1 MLSIYESES
10 FQNDYHNYKN
20 KIDKITDQAI
30 KNQLEN
36 FLAKLVAHVKAF
48 DKEHAEM
55 IYSKSIRLGND
66 HKDGIAEV
74 RKNIDRKLRDW
85 ELTQNPKSNQSS

>member
-1 MLSIYESES
+1 M
-10 FQNDYHNYKN
+10 
-20 KIDKITDQAI
+20 

-36 FLAKLVAHVKAF
+36 FLNKLVAHVKAF

-74 RKNIDRKLRDW
+74 RKVIERKLRDW
-85 ELTQNPKSNQSS
+85 DQIQKS

>member
-1 MLSIYESES
+1 
-10 FQNDYHNYKN
+10 
-20 KIDKITDQAI
+20 
-30 KNQLEN
+30 
-36 FLAKLVAHVKAF
+36 
-48 DKEHAEM
+48 M